1 MAFKLDDMLIDRI
14 IMATAENFDG
24 EVLYTLTQ
32 LQNASINITAESN
45 DVTDRDG
52 TVIKRFWRGKT
63 GEFTAEN
70 ALINL
75 NIIAAESGP
84 VGEAKQL
91 ADEANPITVPGLKVA
106 KASNGTTVVLKNAT
120 GTPRVYG
127 LYTNGTLGVEFQTGG
142 QASDSAFAYNESTHT
157 VTLPVNNEYTQY
169 LISFKRVATENAVVI
184 RNKADKF
191 PGTVRL
197 ILKVLYVD
205 PCSADT
211 VRCAYIEL
219 PSFQVSPEAE
229 ITIGSD
235 SQTINYS
242 GQLQV
247 DYCSADKALY
257 NIYCIEDDYE
267 D

>member
-14 IMATAENFDG
+14 IMATAEDFQGN
-24 EVLYTLTQ
+24 VLYTLTQ

-84 VGEAKQL
+84 VGEAKTFATNAAPL
-91 ADEANPITVPGLKVA
+91 TVPGLKVVKSSEA
-106 KASNGTTVVLKNAT
+106 ASVVLTNAS
-120 GTPRVYG
+120 GTPKVYG
-127 LYTNGTLGVEFQTGG
+127 LFTNGTLGDEFQTGG
-142 QASDSAFAYNESTHT
+142 SASATAFAYDDTSK
-157 VTLPVNNEYTQY
+157 TLTIPLSNDYTQY
-169 LISFKRVATENAVVI
+169 LIRYDRTATDKAVVI

-247 DYCSADKALY
+247 DQHNA
-257 NIYCIEDDYE
+257 IVHQVQ
-267 D
+267 

>member
-14 IMATAENFDG
+14 IMATAETFEGD
-24 EVLYTLTQ
+24 VLYTLTQ

-91 ADEANPITVPGLKVA
+91 ASASAPINNIPGLKVV
-106 KASNGTTVVLKNAT
+106 KASDGTSVTLKNAT

-127 LYTNGTLGVEFQTGG
+127 LFTNGTLGDEFQTGG
-142 QASDSAFAYNESTHT
+142 SASASAASSIRGGRQGISIILIDVSQVFPLGRTISSALIRMLLTRIALSELKSLMEPRALST
-157 VTLPVNNEYTQY
+157 
-169 LISFKRVATENAVVI
+169 
-184 RNKADKF
+184 
-191 PGTVRL
+191 
-197 ILKVLYVD
+197 
-205 PCSADT
+205 
-211 VRCAYIEL
+211 
-219 PSFQVSPEAE
+219 
-229 ITIGSD
+229 
-235 SQTINYS
+235 
-242 GQLQV
+242 
-247 DYCSADKALY
+247 
-257 NIYCIEDDYE
+257 
-267 D
+267 

>member
-1 MAFKLDDMLIDRI
+1 MVYSLSKVW
-14 IMATAENFDG
+14 
-24 EVLYTLTQ
+24 VL
-32 LQNASINITAESN
+32 
-45 DVTDRDG
+45 
-52 TVIKRFWRGKT
+52 K
-63 GEFTAEN
+63 EFTAEK

-84 VGEAKQL
+84 VGEAKHL
-91 ADEANPITVPGLKVA
+91 ATVANPIVVPGLKVA
-106 KASNGTTVVLKNAT
+106 KASDGTTVVLANAT
-120 GTPRVYG
+120 GTPKVYG
-127 LYTNGTLGVEFQTGG
+127 LYSNGTLGDEFQTGG
-142 QASDSAFAYNESTHT
+142 SASASAFAYDDSTHT
-157 VTLPVNNEYTQY
+157 VTLPVNNDYTQY
-169 LISFKRVATENAVVI
+169 LIRFDRTATDGAVVI

>member
-14 IMATAENFDG
+14 IMATAETFEGD
-24 EVLYTLTQ
+24 VLYTLTQ

-91 ADEANPITVPGLKVA
+91 ASASAPINNIPGLKVV
-106 KASNGTTVVLKNAT
+106 KASDGTSVTLKNAT

-127 LYTNGTLGVEFQTGG
+127 LFTNGTLGDEFQTGG
-142 QASDSAFAYNESTHT
+142 SASASAFVYDETSHT
-157 VTLPVNNEYTQY
+157 VTLPINNDYTQY
-169 LISFKRVATENAVVI
+169 LIRYDRNATENAVVI

-205 PCSADT
+205 PCSTDT

-229 ITIGSD
+229 ISIGSD

-247 DYCSADKALY
+247 D
-257 NIYCIEDDYE
+257 
-267 D
+267 